1 MDTLVLLIYLI
12 AILTVGIYSYI
23 LFFKMGN
30 FGGGIM
36 MSEVAVMTPRAI
48 GLYYVKIVKTLNVF
62 KGNKYFTN
70 EVAVIFCYAVIILS
84 SYPGLFIVIAA
95 KVVDKL

>member
-23 LFFKMGN
+23 LFFPIVT
-30 FGGGIM
+30 FGGGTMI
-36 MSEVAVMTPRAI
+36 SELALMTPRVI

>member
-23 LFFKMGN
+23 LFFPIVN

-36 MSEVAVMTPRAI
+36 MSEVAVITPRAI

-62 KGNKYFTN
+62 KGNKCFTN
-70 EVAVIFCYAVIILS
+70 EVAVIFYYAVIIFS
-84 SYPGLFIVIAA
+84 SSLGLFIVFGA
-95 KVVDKL
+95 

>member
-1 MDTLVLLIYLI
+1 VDTLVLLIYLI

-23 LFFKMGN
+23 LFFLIVN

>member
-23 LFFKMGN
+23 LFFPIVN

-36 MSEVAVMTPRAI
+36 MSEVAVMTSRAI

>member
-23 LFFKMGN
+23 LFFPIVN

-36 MSEVAVMTPRAI
+36 MSEVAVITPRAI

-62 KGNKYFTN
+62 KGNKCFTN
-70 EVAVIFCYAVIILS
+70 EVAVIFYYAVIIFS
-84 SYPGLFIVIAA
+84 SSLGLFIVFGA

>member
-1 MDTLVLLIYLI
+1 
-12 AILTVGIYSYI
+12 
-23 LFFKMGN
+23 MGN

>member
-23 LFFKMGN
+23 LFFPIVN

-48 GLYYVKIVKTLNVF
+48 GLYYVKIVKTLNV
-62 KGNKYFTN
+62 
-70 EVAVIFCYAVIILS
+70 L
-84 SYPGLFIVIAA
+84 
-95 KVVDKL
+95 